1 MNASDLFDVLIVG
14 GGMAGAS
21 LACAL
26 GGRGLKIAVVEA
38 VPLADATQ
46 PSYDDRGL
54 ALSTASQRI
63 LEGIGVWQVV
73 RVNATPIEHI
83 HVSERGGF
91 GFTRIAAADFGVP
104 ALAHVVV
111 GRELGEAL
119 TQRLRE
125 IPDCEIHCP
134 ANVVGLALGADKV
147 EVILRADGGG
157 ERRLS
162 ARLLVGADGVTS
174 RVRQTL
180 GIAVR
185 EHDYHQTAIVA
196 NVTPSRPHQN
206 TAYERFTPHG
216 PVAMLPHRGDRCG
229 VVWVNET
236 NEAATAMALSDAEF
250 LTQLQ
255 AQFSRRLGDL
265 KTLGR
270 RRAYPLKLVVAERI
284 AGPRYALIGNAA
296 HGIHPNGAQGFNLGL
311 RDVAALAECVLAA
324 QVEGIDPGRE
334 AVMQRYADMRRH
346 DQRRTILATDGLA
359 RLFYNDILP
368 LMLLRNL
375 GMVAVDT
382 MPPLKRMLARGG
394 SGLLGGQSRLVRGIP
409 L

>member
-1 MNASDLFDVLIVG
+1 MNASDRFDVMIVG

-26 GGRGLKIAVVEA
+26 GGRGLKLAVVEA
-38 VPLADATQ
+38 VPLADAAQ

-54 ALSTASQRI
+54 ALSAASQRI
-63 LEGIGVWQVV
+63 LEGIGVWRAV
-73 RVNATPIEHI
+73 RANATPIEQI

-91 GFTRIAAADFGVP
+91 GFTRIAAADYGVP

-119 TQRLRE
+119 NQRLRE
-125 IPDCEIHCP
+125 IPDCEVHCP
-134 ANVVGLALGADKV
+134 AKVIGLALGADKV
-147 EVILRADGGG
+147 EVTLHADGG

-185 EHDYHQTAIVA
+185 EHDYRQTAIVA

-216 PVAMLPHRGDRCG
+216 PVAMLPHRGGRCG

-236 NEAATAMALSDAEF
+236 NAAAAAMALGDAEF

-324 QVEGIDPGRE
+324 QAEGIDPGKE
-334 AVMQRYADMRRH
+334 AVMQRYADMRRR

-368 LMLLRNL
+368 FKLLRNL